1 MRQIHNVSIS
11 KRLQDLRN
19 SKGEREV
26 DISTVLEIS
35 PAHYCRLEQG
45 KAKITVD
52 VLQKACTYY
61 GVTAEYILFGTERE
75 EGIVLKKMDGFS
87 EAVIRRLLKIFSCLL
102 FMEDRGTEL
111 PDDAMYKL
119 FMGGLMELIPLEASS
134 AIPTVLEYEKN
145 RRNVSEN
152 TMIRELEISRFIW
165 TSIMKNDPIK
175 NIEIP
180 LKIQEQYG
188 YGLDFLINNRIQDS
202 MFLEIQLLQKP
213 LEQQRKIMH
222 TFDQIINMQDRDVE
236 MQG

>member
-61 GVTAEYILFGTERE
+61 GVTAGYI
-75 EGIVLKKMDGFS
+75 
-87 EAVIRRLLKIFSCLL
+87 L